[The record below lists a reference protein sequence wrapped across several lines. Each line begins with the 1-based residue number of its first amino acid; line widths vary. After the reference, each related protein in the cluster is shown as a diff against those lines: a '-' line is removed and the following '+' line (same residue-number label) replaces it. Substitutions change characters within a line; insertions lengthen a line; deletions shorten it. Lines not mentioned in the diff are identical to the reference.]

1 MKNLPFSI
9 RHSAFSVKR
18 VGAPW
23 GVSGAWTPPFR
34 LPRILQAFARR
45 QPGDLK
51 LTPAV
56 NHGTGGQVGLFGAA
70 NEIRVD
76 GEWVQVTP
84 KGEFP
89 NVVGL
94 QVVDDEAL
102 RLMTSEFKTIAAK
115 MANRFRGVPF
125 YVGHPDAEDPED
137 REIDPRYGKAKVA
150 RGLELEARNDGLW
163 ARMKPNAAGTE
174 IIENGYFD
182 FLSPYWGMM
191 AIPGRPKAFRP
202 AVLWSVGF
210 TNNPQIPGLPVGKNN
225 KQKETTNMPQWLIDL
240 LVAAKVLK
248 PAANEA
254 TEDEVKGAVKGLLE
268 LPAKL
273 KTAEGDLATAVN
285 EKKGVETQLGEA
297 NKTAAANEEK
307 FKGERKLRIDLYL
320 TGAVNTNKI
329 KEADRPEWAGKFAN
343 DFDGTVK
350 AIEVLKP
357 ALNADSKA
365 KKLGHRRGE
374 IDVPDNRVAAINTA
388 ASKFA
393 KENGLDPAKDR
404 VLIFSSLR
412 SQQPKLFEE
421 AEEAA

>member
-273 KTAEGDLATAVN
+273 NRRGRPRHRGQRKEG
-285 EKKGVETQLGEA
+285 
-297 NKTAAANEEK
+297 
-307 FKGERKLRIDLYL
+307 RR
-320 TGAVNTNKI
+320 
-329 KEADRPEWAGKFAN
+329 
-343 DFDGTVK
+343 
-350 AIEVLKP
+350 
-357 ALNADSKA
+357 DSA
-365 KKLGHRRGE
+365 RRGE
-374 IDVPDNRVAAINTA
+374 QNRRRERGEVQGRTETPDRSLSHRRRQHQQDQGSRSAGMGGEIRQRFRRDGE
-388 ASKFA
+388 S
-393 KENGLDPAKDR
+393 DR
-404 VLIFSSLR
+404 SAEAGAERRFES
-412 SQQPKLFEE
+412 EE
-421 AEEAA
+421 ARSSPRRDRCPG